1 MYIQHEMKYTFES
14 CMGSRV
20 RSLSRKLDGIYRKHL
35 GDSDITEN
43 QLSIMMALYK
53 TGTIEQNQ
61 IAQLLT
67 LERSSLSRNLVR
79 LVKSGYIS
87 KIGPANR
94 PKISLTKEGEMRVEQ
109 LSPVW
114 EAAMDEIH
122 AVLSWHDL
130 KGFQQF
136 ESKIGNL

>member
-1 MYIQHEMKYTFES
+1 
-14 CMGSRV
+14 
-20 RSLSRKLDGIYRKHL
+20 
-35 GDSDITEN
+35 
-43 QLSIMMALYK
+43 MMALYK

-79 LVKSGYIS
+79 LVKSGYVS
-87 KIGPANR
+87 KTGPTNR
-94 PKISLTKEGEMRVEQ
+94 PKIGLTKEGKTLVEQ
-109 LSPVW
+109 LRPVW

-122 AVLSWHDL
+122 AVLSWYDL

-136 ESKIGNL
+136 ESKISNL

>member
-1 MYIQHEMKYTFES
+1 MYIQHKMNYTFES
-14 CMGSRV
+14 CLGSRL

-35 GDSDITEN
+35 GNSDITEN

-79 LVKSGYIS
+79 LVNSGYVSKSGAS
-87 KIGPANR
+87 NR
-94 PKISLTKEGEMRVEQ
+94 PKLSLTKEGKKRVEQ
-109 LSPVW
+109 LRPVW

-122 AVLSWHDL
+122 AVLSWYDL

-136 ESKIGNL
+136 ESKINNL

>member
-1 MYIQHEMKYTFES
+1 MYIQLNMNYTYES
-14 CMGSRV
+14 CLGSRV

-35 GDSDITEN
+35 GNADLTEN

-79 LVKSGYIS
+79 LVKSGYVS
-87 KIGPANR
+87 KTGPTNR
-94 PKISLTKEGEMRVEQ
+94 PKIGLTKEGKTLVEQ
-109 LSPVW
+109 LRPVW

-122 AVLSWHDL
+122 AVLSWYDL

-136 ESKIGNL
+136 EAKIRDL

>member
-1 MYIQHEMKYTFES
+1 MNYTFES
-14 CMGSRV
+14 CLGSRV

-35 GDSDITEN
+35 GNADITEN

-53 TGTIEQNQ
+53 TGSIEQNQ

-79 LVKSGYIS
+79 LVNSGYVS
-87 KIGPANR
+87 KTGPANR
-94 PKISLTKEGEMRVEQ
+94 PKINLTKKGKARVEQ

-114 EAAMDEIH
+114 EMAMDEIH
-122 AVLSWHDL
+122 AVLSWYDL
-130 KGFQQF
+130 KSFQQF
-136 ESKIGNL
+136 ESKINNL

>member
-1 MYIQHEMKYTFES
+1 MKYSFES
-14 CMGSRV
+14 CLGSRV

-35 GDSDITEN
+35 GTSDITEN

-53 TGTIEQNQ
+53 TGSTEQNQ
-61 IAQLLT
+61 IATLLT

-79 LVKSGYIS
+79 LVNMGYIHKSG
-87 KIGPANR
+87 ARNR
-94 PKISLTKEGEMRVEQ
+94 PKIALTPQGKSLVEQ
-109 LSPVW
+109 LTPVW

-122 AVLSWHDL
+122 MVLSWYDL

-136 ESKIGNL
+136 ESKISSI